1 MPDMP
6 DFDEEALKELNNIDA
21 ARLAIRG
28 ALATIRDLQ
37 DLTAKL
43 KAEVQDES
51 SRRKLADSRVSDL
64 AAQVERWQE
73 QAKRWEDDEKRRAAD
88 QQVHNNAVRLQVR
101 AEEKA
106 RIQEHQKDLEEAL
119 ARLQAELQQMAAS
132 QREKEERWEMV
143 KKRLK
148 LREVELVSAEREK
161 VELSNR
167 YRRDMEALDSM
178 REARDREIAASIKS
192 RELELEER
200 NGEIAALKR
209 HEGLLQQALAA
220 TAQEQQ
226 LKLQERDEKLAR
238 EYLFKEQALQ
248 ERYSKREMELQSAWS
263 EIENGLW
270 KRAKE
275 ARESLD
281 KAAAAQFEERARS
294 LADRKQ
300 EMEAQFNLRR
310 MELDED
316 FKRRCTEA
324 EARYA
329 DAERT
334 LRQGWAEK
342 EDRFLKQFNSAVE
355 SERVKIKADWDE
367 RFKSLERHKQEL
379 GAASDHLKAQ
389 LLEEAAYKDAER
401 LRKQDDF
408 VAQKTAELETAAQE
422 RESARK
428 EAFAA
433 QKQLAENEI
442 NGRRVEAAAEHV
454 KSMELARAALD
465 KRFEEHAG
473 MVDASYD
480 AKVAELARAHK
491 AGEERLLEFKAQI
504 AADHALKEKNLDSQ
518 WAAREQ
524 ELVTRNDTQLASQR
538 RDFETRLRELQE
550 AQKAQQVRG
559 EAELQRRRN
568 ELEGQYDKRD
578 REMNVEWARREA
590 EQRHQQEARFA
601 ALRETHEKELETNA
615 QNAAAETARVR
626 ADLAA
631 QLGQVRKSA
640 DDADLRRKQLE
651 EQVAEAGRRS
661 QTLWD
666 ELQGKQRAWEVER
679 LALEQQYRQREV
691 ALEGKYQEMERALQT
706 LWTQKETEAVDAR
719 LKSLEKQ
726 HQHYIEQAAKSE
738 ETQREAFEEWR
749 RHETTALETQKS
761 EWLAA
766 REKDLG
772 DRRKAL
778 EAHYEQRIQTL
789 NGEFRKREAVLERQ
803 TSEFKAQARVD
814 MEESLRE
821 REKAFLG
828 RIASMERELADLR
841 KEPPSTPPPTTDE
854 PPAQQP

>member
-6 DFDEEALKELNNIDA
+6 NFDEEALKELNNIDA

-37 DLTAKL
+37 DVTAKL

-51 SRRKLADSRVSDL
+51 SRRKLAESRVSDL

-73 QAKRWEDDEKRRAAD
+73 QAKKWEDDEKRRAAE
-88 QQVHNNAVRLQVR
+88 QQLHNNAVRLQVR

-106 RIQEHQKDLEEAL
+106 RIQEHQQSLEEAL

-132 QREKEERWEMV
+132 QREKEDRWGQIQ
-143 KKRLK
+143 KRLE

-167 YRRDMEALDSM
+167 YRRDMEALDSL

-200 NGEIAALKR
+200 SGEIAGLKR
-209 HEGLLQQALAA
+209 SEGLLKQALAA
-220 TAQEQQ
+220 SAQEQQ

-238 EYLFKEQALQ
+238 EFLVKEQALQ

-355 SERVKIKADWDE
+355 TERAKIQADWDE
-367 RFKSLERHKQEL
+367 RFKSLERHKLEL
-379 GAASDHLKAQ
+379 DAASNHLKAQ

-408 VAQKTAELETAAQE
+408 IAQKTAELETAAQE
-422 RESARK
+422 RESSRQ
-428 EAFAA
+428 EAFAKD
-433 QKQLAENEI
+433 KQLAENEI

-465 KRFEEHAG
+465 KRFEERAG
-473 MVDASYD
+473 MLDATYA
-480 AKVAELARAHK
+480 AKVAELERAQK
-491 AGEERLLEFKAQI
+491 AAEERLLEFKSQI
-504 AADHALKEKNLDSQ
+504 TAEHTLKEKNLDSR
-518 WAAREQ
+518 WAVREQ
-524 ELVTRNDTQLASQR
+524 ELMTRYDTQLESQR
-538 RDFETRLRELQE
+538 RDFETRLREVQE
-550 AQKAQQVRG
+550 AQAASQQRG
-559 EAELQRRRN
+559 EAELLRRKN
-568 ELEGQYDKRD
+568 ELEEHYDRRD
-578 REMNVEWARREA
+578 RELSVEWARREA
-590 EQRHQQEARFA
+590 EQRRQNEARIT
-601 ALRETHEKELETNA
+601 ALREDHEKNLQAAA
-615 QNAAAETARVR
+615 QNAAAETGRVR
-626 ADLAA
+626 ANLAA
-631 QLGQVRKSA
+631 QLAQARKAA
-640 DDADLRRKQLE
+640 DDTEVRRKHLE
-651 EQVAEAGRRS
+651 DQISEAGRRS
-661 QTLWD
+661 QEVWD
-666 ELQGKQRAWEVER
+666 ELQGKQRSWEVER

-691 ALEGKYQEMERALQT
+691 ALEAKYQEMEHSLQA

-789 NGEFRKREAVLERQ
+789 NGEYRKREAVLERQ
-803 TSEFKAQARVD
+803 SSEFKAQTRVE

-821 REKAFLG
+821 REKAYLA
-828 RIASMERELADLR
+828 RIAAMERELADLR
-841 KEPPSTPPPTTDE
+841 KEPPAPSKDE
-854 PPAQQP
+854 PSSQEP